1 MINGSKMQKKT
12 ILEVRDLKT
21 YFSVGT
27 SVVKAVDGVSFD
39 LNAGEI
45 TAIVGESGSG
55 KSITSLTIMRLLP
68 SNVIDKNR
76 GVIKFNDTNL
86 LNISENKM
94 REIRGN
100 KISMIFQEPMTS
112 LNPVYNLSFQITE
125 VIKLHQKKNSS
136 ESRRLAIEML
146 DLVGIPEPQKR
157 IDNYPHELSGGM
169 RQRAMIAM
177 ALCCK
182 PEILIAD
189 EPTTALDVTIQAQIL
204 ELMQDLQKK
213 LGMSILFITHD
224 LGVVSE
230 IADKVIVMYAGQVV
244 ETGPAIDIFSNP
256 KMPYTAGLMNS
267 IPKIDNEENKKLKT
281 IPGNVPNPLY
291 LPSGCRFHP
300 RCEFSEDSCKK
311 ILPSLKEI
319 NKERSVRCS
328 LWKNISL

>member
-21 YFSVGT
+21 YFNVGT

-125 VIKLHQKKNSS
+125 VIKLHQKKNS
-136 ESRRLAIEML
+136 
-146 DLVGIPEPQKR
+146 
-157 IDNYPHELSGGM
+157 
-169 RQRAMIAM
+169 
-177 ALCCK
+177 
-182 PEILIAD
+182 
-189 EPTTALDVTIQAQIL
+189 
-204 ELMQDLQKK
+204 
-213 LGMSILFITHD
+213 
-224 LGVVSE
+224 
-230 IADKVIVMYAGQVV
+230 
-244 ETGPAIDIFSNP
+244 
-256 KMPYTAGLMNS
+256 
-267 IPKIDNEENKKLKT
+267 
-281 IPGNVPNPLY
+281 NVP
-291 LPSGCRFHP
+291 
-300 RCEFSEDSCKK
+300 
-311 ILPSLKEI
+311 
-319 NKERSVRCS
+319 
-328 LWKNISL
+328 

>member
-125 VIKLHQKKNSS
+125 VIKLHQKKLN
-136 ESRRLAIEML
+136 
-146 DLVGIPEPQKR
+146 K
-157 IDNYPHELSGGM
+157 
-169 RQRAMIAM
+169 RQRDYF
-177 ALCCK
+177 L
-182 PEILIAD
+182 
-189 EPTTALDVTIQAQIL
+189 
-204 ELMQDLQKK
+204 
-213 LGMSILFITHD
+213 
-224 LGVVSE
+224 
-230 IADKVIVMYAGQVV
+230 
-244 ETGPAIDIFSNP
+244 
-256 KMPYTAGLMNS
+256 
-267 IPKIDNEENKKLKT
+267 
-281 IPGNVPNPLY
+281 
-291 LPSGCRFHP
+291 
-300 RCEFSEDSCKK
+300 
-311 ILPSLKEI
+311 
-319 NKERSVRCS
+319 SVRPE
-328 LWKNISL
+328 KEKK